1 MKPVIKYQGGKTK
14 ELSRIKDFAPKEFKR
29 IVEPFCGGSAVA
41 LHYGDTC
48 ILNDINKAVINL
60 YREIGSDNYPT
71 IQRRIDE
78 IKTYGHDE
86 LSEVYYSSRDIIN
99 DPDSHSN
106 VDRAIAYIV
115 MSCLLYTSPSP
126 RDRQKSRMPSSA

>member
-1 MKPVIKYQGGKTK
+1 M
-14 ELSRIKDFAPKEFKR
+14 
-29 IVEPFCGGSAVA
+29 VEPFCGGSAVS

-48 ILNDINKAVINL
+48 VLNDINKAVINL
-60 YREIGSDNYPT
+60 YQEVGGDNYPT

-99 DPDSHSN
+99 DPDSHSDVRVCDCIYCN
-106 VDRAIAYIV
+106 ETVVFLRYGKI
-115 MSCLLYTSPSP
+115 
-126 RDRQKSRMPSSA
+126 

>member
-1 MKPVIKYQGGKTK
+1 MKPVIKYHGGKTK

-48 ILNDINKAVINL
+48 VLNDINKAVINL
-60 YREIGSDNYPT
+60 YRQIGSDNYPT

-78 IKTYGHDE
+78 IKTYDHDE
-86 LSEVYYSSRDIIN
+86 LEKVFYS
-99 DPDSHSN
+99 
-106 VDRAIAYIV
+106 
-115 MSCLLYTSPSP
+115 
-126 RDRQKSRMPSSA
+126 